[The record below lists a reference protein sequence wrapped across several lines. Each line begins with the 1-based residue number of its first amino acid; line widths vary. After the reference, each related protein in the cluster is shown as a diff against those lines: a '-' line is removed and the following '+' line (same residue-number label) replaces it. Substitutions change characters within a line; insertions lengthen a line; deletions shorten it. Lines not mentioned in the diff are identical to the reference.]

1 MSTPTLPAW
10 LNPDPWLQVAATA
23 SERDVAAAIACDSP
37 DARELAV
44 LLSPAAAPYLEPMAQ
59 RAQALTRRHFGN
71 TIALYVPLYLSNF
84 CSGGCVYCG
93 FAADR
98 RIPRRALTSAE
109 IESELAALACMG
121 FEEILLLTG
130 ERTPHADL
138 DYVLA
143 AVRRAAA
150 CFHQVTIETFPMEVA
165 EYRALAAA
173 GCTGVTI
180 YQETY
185 APEPYDRLHRWGP
198 KKDFRA
204 RLDAPARALQG
215 GMRSVGLGAL
225 LGLHDPV
232 LDAVCLF
239 LHARHLLRE
248 YWRSGVSI
256 SFPRLRPQAGGF
268 TAPCPVDDAWLAR
281 LICAFR
287 LCLPDV
293 PLLLSTRE
301 SPAFRD
307 GMAGVGISKMS
318 IGSRT
323 TVGGY
328 RDEDDHAVG
337 QFAVSDDRTI
347 DAFCTMLRAKQLEPV
362 FKHWD
367 AAYREDPRDLDTP
380 RPAVAVAAL

>member
-1 MSTPTLPAW
+1 MSAAVLPEW
-10 LNPDPWLQVAATA
+10 LNPTPWLQVTA
-23 SERDVAAAIACDSP
+23 DASPRDVAAAIACESP

-44 LLSPAAAPYLEPMAQ
+44 LLSPAATPYLEAMAQ
-59 RAQALTRRHFGN
+59 RAQTLTRRHFGN
-71 TIALYVPLYLSNF
+71 TIALYVPLYLSNV

-98 RIPRRALTSAE
+98 HIPRRVLSLAE
-109 IESELAALACMG
+109 VDTELAALAQMG
-121 FEEILLLTG
+121 FEEVLLLTG
-130 ERTPHADL
+130 ERSPHADI

-143 AVRRAAA
+143 AVHRAAGY
-150 CFHQVTIETFPMEVA
+150 CHQVTIETFPMNTH
-165 EYRALAAA
+165 EYHALAEA
-173 GCTGVTI
+173 GCTGVTL

-185 APEPYDRLHRWGP
+185 APESYDRLHRWGP
-198 KKDFRA
+198 KKDFLA
-204 RLDAPARALQG
+204 RLNAPARALQG
-215 GMRSVGLGAL
+215 GMRTVGLGAL

-232 LDAVCLF
+232 HDAICLF
-239 LHARHLLRE
+239 LHARHLQRE
-248 YWRSGVSI
+248 YWRSGVSV

-268 TAPCPVDDAWLAR
+268 AAPYPVDDAWLAQ

-287 LCLPDV
+287 ICLPEV
-293 PLLLSTRE
+293 PLALSTRE

-328 RDEDDHAVG
+328 REAESAAVG
-337 QFAVSDDRTI
+337 QFEVNDHRTVE
-347 DAFCTMLRAKQLEPV
+347 AFCARLRAKLLQPV

-367 AAYREDPRDLDTP
+367 ATYRETSRDLDNAN
-380 RPAVAVAAL
+380 PASVAGR